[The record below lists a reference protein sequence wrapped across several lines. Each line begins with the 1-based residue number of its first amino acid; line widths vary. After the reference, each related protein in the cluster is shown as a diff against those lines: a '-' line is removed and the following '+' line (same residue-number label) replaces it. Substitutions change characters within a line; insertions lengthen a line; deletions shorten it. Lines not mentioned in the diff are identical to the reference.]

1 VCTMHTVLASHA
13 AQPSVRSPPSTCWV
27 LMHPTL
33 WQMYSEHR
41 EEPAAGQ
48 IIALV
53 DIVTDAL

>member
-1 VCTMHTVLASHA
+1 MHTVLASHA